1 MADLITLQQYKDF
14 AGLSGIKEDAKINV
28 IIPAVSQAVKTYCGT
43 TIIDFYSTDKTD
55 TFDIYDDYT
64 NAILV
69 DEDVQLAL
77 GMCGGPLQIPC
88 EEE

>member
-1 MADLITLQQYKDF
+1 MAVVASVSGGGRYDA
-14 AGLSGIKEDAKINV
+14 AGSLHRRV
-28 IIPAVSQAVKTYCGT
+28 AVSLNRSEWLTLLVFVLALTL
-43 TIIDFYSTDKTD
+43 
-55 TFDIYDDYT
+55 

-69 DEDVQLAL
+69 DEEVQRAL

>member
-1 MADLITLQQYKDF
+1 MAVVASVSGWCRYDAAGSLHRRVAVALNRSEWLTLLVF
-14 AGLSGIKEDAKINV
+14 VLAL
-28 IIPAVSQAVKTYCGT
+28 TL
-43 TIIDFYSTDKTD
+43 
-55 TFDIYDDYT
+55 

-69 DEDVQLAL
+69 DEDVQRAL

>member
-1 MADLITLQQYKDF
+1 MALTRGEWLTLLVF
-14 AGLSGIKEDAKINV
+14 VLAL
-28 IIPAVSQAVKTYCGT
+28 TL
-43 TIIDFYSTDKTD
+43 
-55 TFDIYDDYT
+55 

>member
-1 MADLITLQQYKDF
+1 MAVIASVSGWWRYDAAGSLHRGVAVALKRSEWLTLLVF
-14 AGLSGIKEDAKINV
+14 VLAL
-28 IIPAVSQAVKTYCGT
+28 TL
-43 TIIDFYSTDKTD
+43 
-55 TFDIYDDYT
+55 

-69 DEDVQLAL
+69 DEDVQRAL